1 MARWRS
7 GSGAS
12 INGRRP
18 APALA
23 ASRALSGCF
32 AGPARL
38 ALGNRTAI
46 RLLVLFVSID
56 VAFIALHIVAA
67 AVRHAGLVDTEAMGW
82 LQLFSIVNDRG
93 LPETFN
99 QLKALLAASLL
110 YATWSRTREAVWL
123 CWAVV
128 FAVAFLDDALR
139 IHEQAG
145 EGLAGILL
153 AGLAPEHRE
162 FIGQLLV
169 ASLYALV
176 LGAPLLLAH
185 ASAERRHAEASSL
198 VLFVFA
204 IVVFFAVVVDA
215 SHGALLAVRPELR
228 ASMVFQ
234 ALFNVL
240 EEGGEL
246 LSLSLALAVAI
257 AIRAAMTASAP
268 SAETETTKA
277 GRSPPSRF

>member
-1 MARWRS
+1 M
-7 GSGAS
+7 
-12 INGRRP
+12 
-18 APALA
+18 
-23 ASRALSGCF
+23 
-32 AGPARL
+32 
-38 ALGNRTAI
+38 

-56 VAFIALHIVAA
+56 AAFIALHMVAA
-67 AVRHAGLVDTEAMGW
+67 AVRHAGLIESEVAGW
-82 LQLFSIVNDRG
+82 LQLFSIVNDHG

-99 QLKALLAASLL
+99 QLKALLAAAVL
-110 YATWSRTREAVWL
+110 YTTWTRTRQPVYL
-123 CWAVV
+123 CWTFI

-153 AGLAPEHRE
+153 AGVAAEHRE

-169 ASLYALV
+169 AGVYAILF
-176 LGAPLLLAH
+176 GAMLLFAH
-185 ASAERRHAEASSL
+185 ACAERRHARSSSL

-215 SHGALLAVRPELR
+215 LHGVLLAVRPELR

-246 LSLSLALAVAI
+246 LSLSLALAVVI
-257 AIRAAMTASAP
+257 AIRAATEAPAP
-268 SAETETTKA
+268 SADTGA
-277 GRSPPSRF
+277 CRGSVQGP